1 MSTYEKE
8 KQKFGLNQVDEA
20 TPNAVSSPEH
30 VKQGAE
36 VLPNADK
43 KSPVTKSAD
52 SDVDRKKFFQ
62 SLLQGK
68 NGPKVEP
75 TVPITIPEE
84 SESEPNSPDR
94 EEAKVSTNVSTNNV
108 KTVAMNDDNHSPCNE
123 NSDVIVGHSEESH
136 SNIEGSLSTTG
147 VGSEIRGS
155 AVAEKSEDPRTHLPD
170 KGLNSDTNENGES
183 QQDKSHVSE
192 SVTEDEKDEGV
203 KENSSS
209 GSSTGGNLTVTDQ
222 SEKGDEKAEVAPL
235 KNENIVSIEE
245 VSVSEGN
252 NDKKTENRTLNDSE
266 KELENYVNS
275 SGGQDLLNVK
285 DEPRDVDNSLT
296 IAVKS
301 SYIGAP
307 IETSENTQSNC
318 KATEVVVRSETIDHS
333 KGVII
338 NEGESPAQAEGN
350 NDEKR
355 SVDDPTPGS
364 QPSSPTST
372 LETEAESSP
381 RSTSSAGAV
390 GTGNPG
396 SPNQKSSYRAYVNI
410 PEYLWSPIHQ
420 RLLADLLF
428 AIESDVQVWRRL
440 VLEQRIVMRNM

>member
-1 MSTYEKE
+1 M
-8 KQKFGLNQVDEA
+8 
-20 TPNAVSSPEH
+20 
-30 VKQGAE
+30 
-36 VLPNADK
+36 
-43 KSPVTKSAD
+43 
-52 SDVDRKKFFQ
+52 
-62 SLLQGK
+62 
-68 NGPKVEP
+68 
-75 TVPITIPEE
+75 
-84 SESEPNSPDR
+84 
-94 EEAKVSTNVSTNNV
+94 
-108 KTVAMNDDNHSPCNE
+108 
-123 NSDVIVGHSEESH
+123 
-136 SNIEGSLSTTG
+136 
-147 VGSEIRGS
+147 
-155 AVAEKSEDPRTHLPD
+155 
-170 KGLNSDTNENGES
+170 
-183 QQDKSHVSE
+183 
-192 SVTEDEKDEGV
+192 
-203 KENSSS
+203 
-209 GSSTGGNLTVTDQ
+209 
-222 SEKGDEKAEVAPL
+222 
-235 KNENIVSIEE
+235 
-245 VSVSEGN
+245 
-252 NDKKTENRTLNDSE
+252 
-266 KELENYVNS
+266 
-275 SGGQDLLNVK
+275 K

-307 IETSENTQSNC
+307 IETSENTLSNY
-318 KATEVVVRSETIDHS
+318 KATEVVVRSETVDHS

-355 SVDDPTPGS
+355 SVDDSTPGS
-364 QPSSPTST
+364 QPSSPSST